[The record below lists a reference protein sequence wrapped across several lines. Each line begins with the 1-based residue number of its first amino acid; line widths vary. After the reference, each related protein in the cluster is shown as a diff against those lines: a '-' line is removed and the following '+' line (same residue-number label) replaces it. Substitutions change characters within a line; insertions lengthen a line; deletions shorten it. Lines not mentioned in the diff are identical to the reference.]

1 MYLFLVFLIYL
12 IWNCIYLNFM
22 MFWKL
27 GYIIII
33 YRLKISTQ
41 ATRCDNALLSQSK
54 TCSDRN
60 NESSPDFHCKV
71 LNRLYKKIFYIFDG
85 VSSSEHGHGG
95 HVFEVIYARETTTAN
110 ARSYFKHVQTLKWQ
124 KFFVSLKS
132 MMGKLSQYARN
143 NWRYI
148 KTNE

>member
-1 MYLFLVFLIYL
+1 MPYNVAVFVSCIPHLFNLELHILEFYDVLKIGLY
-12 IWNCIYLNFM
+12 
-22 MFWKL
+22 
-27 GYIIII
+27 I

-41 ATRCDNALLSQSK
+41 ATVVQSK
-54 TCSDRN
+54 TCSDRK

-110 ARSYFKHVQTLKWQ
+110 ARSYFKHVQTLK
-124 KFFVSLKS
+124 
-132 MMGKLSQYARN
+132 
-143 NWRYI
+143 
-148 KTNE
+148 